1 MREVLFLSFTGLSVC
16 WNLLDSFVV
25 TIYSSLK
32 FPCPAASS
40 ACLARLSLW
49 SHLSFLMLFLTSYLL
64 LCSPLELFF
73 CCSSPA
79 FVHCCFLCLPHIVS
93 SWHQQR
99 STLCGEHFFCPGLPR
114 MFLAIF
120 SWCAAIL
127 SRCLHHRFLAGL
139 VSAWIF
145 LTRLRW
151 NNVLTSCFESI
162 HVVSWP
168 RACRVVILL

>member
-16 WNLLDSFVV
+16 LLDSFVV

-64 LCSPLELFF
+64 LCSPLELFLLLLSGF
-73 CCSSPA
+73 CSLLLSLPSSHP
-79 FVHCCFLCLPHIVS
+79 VS
-93 SWHQQR
+93 SWYQQR

-151 NNVLTSCFESI
+151 NNFLTSCFESI

-168 RACRVVILL
+168 RVCRVVILL